1 ITMNVPFVNVS
12 DHLPGRLRC
21 SVLADSRHIG
31 AMAAEHFLER
41 GFRSFGYCGFEDHH
55 YSQSRRQSFIAA
67 LQQAGYTCSVYDR
80 GAPQLD
86 LQRWTAFQAEMANWL
101 TSLPR
106 PTAIFCCNDVRARH
120 VAHISRNIG
129 IRIPEDIALL

>member
-1 ITMNVPFVNVS
+1 
-12 DHLPGRLRC
+12 
-21 SVLADSRHIG
+21 
-31 AMAAEHFLER
+31 
-41 GFRSFGYCGFEDHH
+41 
-55 YSQSRRQSFIAA
+55 SQSRRQSFIAA

-129 IRIPEDIALL
+129 IRIPEDIALLGVDNDELLCEMSDPPLSSIDPSA